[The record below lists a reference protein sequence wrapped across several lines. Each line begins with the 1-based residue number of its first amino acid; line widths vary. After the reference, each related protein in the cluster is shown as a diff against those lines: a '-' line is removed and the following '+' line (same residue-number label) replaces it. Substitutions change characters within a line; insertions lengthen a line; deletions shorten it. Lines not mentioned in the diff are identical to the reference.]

1 MWQLKHALLIKD
13 KIRVGDGEPGGEQE
27 HSKLNEGCKS
37 KLNEGCKPEPTSDE
51 QTRACLARSKFSVSS
66 LSFLAPVE
74 RSVRPERRIQSR
86 AKETVEEHAGVR

>member
-13 KIRVGDGEPGGEQE
+13 KFRVGDGEPGGEQE
-27 HSKLNEGCKS
+27 HSKLNEGCK
-37 KLNEGCKPEPTSDE
+37 PEPTSAE